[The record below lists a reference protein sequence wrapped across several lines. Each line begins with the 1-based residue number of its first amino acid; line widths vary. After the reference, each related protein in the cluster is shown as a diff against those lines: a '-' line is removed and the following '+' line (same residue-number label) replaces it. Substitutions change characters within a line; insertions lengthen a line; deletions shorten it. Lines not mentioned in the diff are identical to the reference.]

1 MASKALLNL
10 SLGTSSFRALR
21 QARQI
26 YVDKTQLIF
35 DLASQRRKYFLAR
48 PRRFGKSL
56 LISTFETLFKNGLED
71 FCGLAIEKLWK
82 EERTY
87 SVVKFDFSEIKPL
100 FGITKFEKALKD
112 RLIDNFSGLGFSYD
126 PNSTSLFSQLSKW
139 LGEQPANSLVVLIDE
154 YDAPLT
160 SCLND
165 RTLFNEVRGFLS
177 EFYALL
183 KANDE
188 AIRFLFITGITKFN
202 KASIFSELNNLVD
215 ISLNPQFGSLLGYT
229 HEEVEKY
236 FDSYLLRAS
245 TALNLSKEDLLK
257 TLTKQYDGFCFE
269 VTAKQKVFSPW
280 SLLNFFEAPGLGF
293 CDYWFESGGR
303 PSVLLEY
310 VKSHSIRDP
319 KEYGREKTISL
330 ASLSGSSDVESLS
343 DIGLFTQAGYLTIK
357 AVEYGNTVFLDYP
370 NLEVKR
376 AMAQLYTELL
386 LKGKVA
392 GQVGAGDI
400 VRVLNNDD
408 PEEVFH
414 ILNRLFAAIDY
425 QSYPVTD
432 EASVRAFIQVYL
444 AGAGLDPK
452 VECHNAHGRSDLEV
466 NVGAR
471 LWVFE
476 LKTAHE
482 GKSADAALQ
491 EAINQLTSRR
501 YEEQD
506 AVGKLERVALVF
518 SLRERRFVRWAAV
531 PET

>member
-1 MASKALLNL
+1 M
-10 SLGTSSFRALR
+10 R
-21 QARQI
+21 
-26 YVDKTQLIF
+26 
-35 DLASQRRKYFLAR
+35 
-48 PRRFGKSL
+48 
-56 LISTFETLFKNGLED
+56 GL
-71 FCGLAIEKLWK
+71 
-82 EERTY
+82 
-87 SVVKFDFSEIKPL
+87 
-100 FGITKFEKALKD
+100 
-112 RLIDNFSGLGFSYD
+112 
-126 PNSTSLFSQLSKW
+126 
-139 LGEQPANSLVVLIDE
+139 
-154 YDAPLT
+154 
-160 SCLND
+160 
-165 RTLFNEVRGFLS
+165 LS

-202 KASIFSELNNLVD
+202 KASIFSELNNMVD

-229 HEEVEKY
+229 HEEVENY
-236 FDSYLLRAS
+236 FDSYLSRAS
-245 TALNLSKEDLLK
+245 TALNLSKEDLL
-257 TLTKQYDGFCFE
+257 TRLTKQYDGFCFE
-269 VTAKQKVFSPW
+269 VTANQKVFSPW
-280 SLLNFFEAPGLGF
+280 SLLNFFAAPGLGF

-310 VKSHSIRDP
+310 VKSHTIRDP

-343 DIGLFTQAGYLTIK
+343 DIGLLTQEGYLTIK

-370 NLEVKR
+370 NLEIKR

-414 ILNRLFAAIDY
+414 ILNRLFTAIDY
-425 QSYPVTD
+425 QNYPVVD
-432 EASVRAFIQVYL
+432 ETSVRAFIQVYL

-452 VECHNAHGRSDLEV
+452 VERHNAHGRSDLEV
-466 NVGAR
+466 NVGTR

-482 GKSADAALQ
+482 GKSAEAALQ
-491 EAINQLTSRR
+491 EAIDQLTSRR
-501 YEEQD
+501 YGEQD

-518 SLRERRFVRWAAV
+518 SLTERSFVRWATV
-531 PET
+531 SET

>member
-165 RTLFNEVRGFLS
+165 RALFNEVRGFLS

-229 HEEVEKY
+229 HEEVKMY
-236 FDSYLLRAS
+236 FDSYLSRAS
-245 TALNLSKEDLLK
+245 SALNLSKEDLLT

-280 SLLNFFEAPGLGF
+280 SLLNFFASPSLGF

-319 KEYGREKTISL
+319 REYGREKTISL

-343 DIGLFTQAGYLTIK
+343 DTGLLTQAGYLTIK

-386 LKGKVA
+386 LRGKVA

-414 ILNRLFAAIDY
+414 IFNRLFTAIDY
-425 QSYPVTD
+425 QNYPVVD

-452 VECHNAHGRSDLEV
+452 VERHNAHGRSDLEV
-466 NVGAR
+466 KVGAR

-476 LKTAHE
+476 LKTAYE

-491 EAINQLTSRR
+491 EAVGQLTSRR
-501 YEEQD
+501 YGEQD
-506 AVGKLERVALVF
+506 AAEKLERVAFVF
-518 SLRERRFVRWAAV
+518 SLSGRRFVRWAAV